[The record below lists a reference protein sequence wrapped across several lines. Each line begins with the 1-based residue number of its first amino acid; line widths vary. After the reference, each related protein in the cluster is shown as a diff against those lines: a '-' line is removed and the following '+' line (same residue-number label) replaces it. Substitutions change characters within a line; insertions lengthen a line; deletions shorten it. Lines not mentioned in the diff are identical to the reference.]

1 MSTDFTSEQK
11 RYLEGL
17 ASGLQVAK
25 SALGTGMAF
34 TGSSNG
40 STGQGESAPSG
51 PDRIHFEAQNKVIA
65 AGKRLSAEEKTKR
78 ERHPFDIWGDM
89 LKHAGEGRYPKG
101 GDVFRYKFHGLFYVA
116 PAQDT
121 FMCRLRIPNGILN
134 SHQFRGIAD
143 LAQRFGG
150 GYAHV
155 TTRANLQFREIAAD
169 NGVKVLMGLQDLGII
184 NRGSGADNI
193 RNVTGSPTAGIDPQE
208 LLDTRELARE
218 LHYYILNHRELYG
231 LPRKFNI
238 AFDGGGSVGVLEE
251 TNDIG
256 FSAVRVVDG
265 REVPAGVYLR
275 MQLGGITGHKDFAR
289 DTGILLKPQ
298 ECIAVAEAVVK
309 VFIEHA
315 DRTDRNKAR
324 LKYILDQWGI
334 DKYLEEVQKILGFD
348 LRCFPLADC
357 EARAPVQRYGH
368 VGIHPQRQPGLYYV
382 GVVLPVGKLDAE
394 QMRGLADIANRH
406 GSGTIRLTVWQN
418 LLISDIP
425 EQRLQAVKQEIDALG
440 LHLSASHIRSGLVA
454 CTGNT
459 GCKFAASNTKHHAM
473 TVANYLEEHIELDT
487 PINIHLTGCHH
498 SCAQHYIGDI
508 GLLACKVY
516 IGEDEEPVEG
526 YHVFLGGG
534 YGNEQ
539 RIAKELRRDVIAE
552 DLPAYLEGVLRAYLD
567 HRQNQH
573 EQIQGFAN
581 RVPTEELNSLI
592 DAYTAEPA

>member
-17 ASGLQVAK
+17 ASGLQVAR
-25 SALGTGMAF
+25 SSLGGGVACHS
-34 TGSSNG
+34 GPE
-40 STGQGESAPSG
+40 QGETTPSG
-51 PDRIHFEAQNKVIA
+51 PDRIHVEAQNKVIA
-65 AGKRLSAEEKTKR
+65 AGKKLSAEEKTKR
-78 ERHPFDIWGDM
+78 EQHPFDLWGTM
-89 LKHAGEGRYPKG
+89 LKHAEQGHYPKA

-116 PAQDT
+116 PAQDA

-150 GYAHV
+150 GYTHI
-155 TTRANLQFREIAAD
+155 TTRANLQIREIAAG

-208 LLDTRELARE
+208 LFNTRELARD
-218 LHYYILNHRELYG
+218 LHYYILYHRELYG

-238 AFDGGGSVGVLEE
+238 AFDGGGTIGVLEE

-256 FSAVRVVDG
+256 FAAVRVAEG
-265 REVPAGVYLR
+265 KKVPAGVYFR
-275 MQLGGITGHKDFAR
+275 MQLGGITGHQDFAR
-289 DTGILLKPQ
+289 DTGILLRPR
-298 ECIAVAEAVVK
+298 ECVPVAEAVVK
-309 VFIEHA
+309 VFSEHG
-315 DRTDRNKAR
+315 DRTDRKKAR

-334 DKYLEEVQKILGFD
+334 DKYLEEVQKRLDFE
-348 LRCFPLADC
+348 LRRLPLADC
-357 EARAPVQRYGH
+357 EPRGPLQRYGH

-382 GVVLPVGKLDAE
+382 GVVLPVGRLEAS
-394 QMRGLADIANRH
+394 QMRGLADIAERH
-406 GSGTIRLTVWQN
+406 GSGTLRLTVWQN

-425 EQRLQAVKQEIDALG
+425 EKRLKAVQQEIEVLG
-440 LHLSASHIRSGLVA
+440 LHGSASNIRSGLVA

-473 TVANYLEEHIELDT
+473 DLARHLEQRIKLDT
-487 PINIHLTGCHH
+487 PVNIHLTGCHH

-508 GLLACKVY
+508 GLLACRVDV
-516 IGEDEEPVEG
+516 GEDEEPVEG

-534 YGNEQ
+534 YGNDR
-539 RIAKELRRDVIAE
+539 RIAKEIRREVIAE
-552 DLPAYLEGVLRAYLD
+552 DLPAYLEGVLQAYLD
-567 HRQNQH
+567 HRRDRDERISDFVNRMST
-573 EQIQGFAN
+573 EQ
-581 RVPTEELNSLI
+581 LKSLI
-592 DAYTAEPA
+592 EDHTAESD